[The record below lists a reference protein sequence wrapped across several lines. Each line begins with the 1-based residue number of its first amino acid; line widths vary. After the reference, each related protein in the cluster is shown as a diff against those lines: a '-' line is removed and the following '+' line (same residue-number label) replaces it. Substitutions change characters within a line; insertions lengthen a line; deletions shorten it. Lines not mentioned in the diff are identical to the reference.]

1 MEVML
6 LESTPS
12 SKERSLAQARYDA
25 QSEAGLLPWVLAFLL
40 NCLFLGGGSALGAEK
55 PISLIATGNHLG
67 NLGPCGCPTDPK
79 GGLDR
84 LAEWKSVTKAAGL
97 WVDSGQ
103 NLFPFEELNPDL
115 AAEWKAKAGVMGRA
129 YRQLG
134 VQFGLPAA
142 NDFAAGKEFLKNWY
156 ENAGMQAVAAN
167 LVAKD
172 DNAFWSKWKEWKHPA
187 SAERWAITGVV
198 AVDTDTAEIKKWAEV
213 LESRAAL
220 STVMAEIRSAGIQ
233 NVVVLSSMAADV
245 NSKIALIEEP
255 RFIVTSS
262 ADISDKPA
270 RLHSTWMIQNRR
282 EAQSVFHSSGEGT
295 QETVQ
300 ETFLS
305 EKWSPKSVAAV
316 EVRSWVEQLNRANRV
331 VAVKK
336 TQKTAKQ
343 GKGEYVA
350 NPYLCKTCHLPQYQF
365 WEKTQHSSAYL
376 ALFSKNQHFDAECV
390 GCHSV
395 GFQEK
400 AGFSSI
406 ADPLVV
412 KGAAPRK
419 AGEKPVL
426 ESVLETVFK
435 EDGNETALDSRTQPE
450 RYSKLK
456 ARYHSEMDARAAN
469 PGWSKV
475 YIGVSCENCHGNRH
489 AHFASA
495 VKKRTGHK
503 ITATTCLQCHTAQ
516 RDPEFAF
523 KTDLPKVACPR
534 IQP

>member
-1 MEVML
+1 ML

-12 SKERSLAQARYDA
+12 SKERGLDPARYDA
-25 QSEAGLLPWVLAFLL
+25 QSEARFLSWALALVF
-40 NCLFLGGGSALGAEK
+40 NCLFLSGVAAWAAEK
-55 PISLIATGNHLG
+55 PTSLIATGNRLG
-67 NLGPCGCPTDPK
+67 TLGPCGCPIDPK

-84 LAEWKSVTKAAGL
+84 LAEWKSASKAAGL

-115 AAEWKAKAGVMGRA
+115 AAEWKAKADVMAKA

-134 VQFGLPAA
+134 VQFGMPAS
-142 NDFAAGKEFLKNWY
+142 NDFAAGKEFLKTWF
-156 ENAGMQAVAAN
+156 EDAGMQAVAAN

-172 DNAFWSKWKEWKHPA
+172 GKAFWSKWREWKNP
-187 SAERWAITGVV
+187 SNSERWAITGVV
-198 AVDTDTAEIKKWAEV
+198 AVDSSTAEINKWVEV
-213 LESRAAL
+213 LEFQAAL
-220 STVMAEIRSAGIQ
+220 SSVMAEIRAAGIQ
-233 NVVVLSSMAADV
+233 NIVVLSSTASDV
-245 NSKIALIEEP
+245 NSMIALKEKP
-255 RFIVTSS
+255 QFIVSS
-262 ADISDKPA
+262 SMDISDKPA
-270 RLHSTWMIQNRR
+270 RLQSTWMIQNRR
-282 EAQSVFHSSGEGT
+282 ETQSVFQSSGEGST
-295 QETVQ
+295 ETVQ

-305 EKWSPKSVAAV
+305 EKWAPKSAAAV
-316 EVRSWVEQLNRANRV
+316 EVRRAVEQLNRGNRV

-336 TQKTAKQ
+336 AEKAAKPR
-343 GKGEYVA
+343 KGEYVA

-412 KGAAPRK
+412 KGAALRK

-450 RYSKLK
+450 RFAKLK

-489 AHFASA
+489 DHFASA
-495 VKKRTGHK
+495 AKKRTGNK
-503 ITATTCLQCHTAQ
+503 ITPTTCLQCHTAQ

-523 KTDLPKVACPR
+523 KSDLPKVACPR
-534 IQP
+534 IKP

>member
-1 MEVML
+1 ML

-12 SKERSLAQARYDA
+12 SKERSLVQARYDA
-25 QSEAGLLPWVLAFLL
+25 QSEARSLRRAWVLVL
-40 NCLFLGGGSALGAEK
+40 NLLFLTSTPVLAADHRA
-55 PISLIATGNHLG
+55 SLIATGNRLG
-67 NLGPCGCPTDPK
+67 TLGPCGCPTDPK

-84 LAEWKSVTKAAGL
+84 LAEWESASKSAGL

-115 AAEWKAKAGVMGRA
+115 AAEWKAKAEVMAKA
-129 YRQLG
+129 YRKLG
-134 VQFGLPAA
+134 VQFGLPAS
-142 NDFAAGKEFLKNWY
+142 NDFAAGKEFVQAWY
-156 ENAGMQAVAAN
+156 EKAGMQAVAAN

-172 DNAFWSKWKEWKHPA
+172 GKPFWVKWKEWNRPA
-187 SAERWAITGVV
+187 SSERWAITGAV
-198 AVDTDTAEIKKWAEV
+198 AVDTATAEINKFAEV
-213 LESRAAL
+213 LETQAAL
-220 STVMAEIRSAGIQ
+220 STVMAEIRSAGIE
-233 NVVVLSSMAADV
+233 NIVVLSNLASDV
-245 NSKIALIEEP
+245 NSMIALKEKP
-255 RFIVTSS
+255 QFIVSS
-262 ADISDKPA
+262 SIDIADKPA
-270 RLHSTWMIQNRR
+270 QLHTTWIIKNRR
-282 EAQSVFHSSGEGT
+282 ETQSVFHSSHDGRKE
-295 QETVQ
+295 QVQ
-300 ETFLS
+300 ETFLT
-305 EKWSPKSVAAV
+305 ERWAPKSAAAL
-316 EVRSWVEQLNRANRV
+316 EVSGWVQQLNRANRV

-336 TQKTAKQ
+336 TQKAARP

-376 ALFSKNQHFDAECV
+376 ALYSKNQHFDAECV

-426 ESVLETVFK
+426 ESVMETVFK
-435 EDGNETALDSRTQPE
+435 DDGNETALDSRTQPE
-450 RYSKLK
+450 RFKKLK
-456 ARYHSEMDARAAN
+456 SRYHAEIDARAAN

-489 AHFASA
+489 QHFASA
-495 VKKRTGHK
+495 VKKRAGHK

-534 IQP
+534 ITP

>member
-1 MEVML
+1 ML

-12 SKERSLAQARYDA
+12 SKERGLVQARYDA
-25 QSEAGLLPWVLAFLL
+25 QPEAGLLPRALL
-40 NCLFLGGGSALGAEK
+40 VVMNCLFLAPMSALAAEN
-55 PISLIATGNHLG
+55 PVSLIATGNRLG

-84 LAEWKSVTKAAGL
+84 LTEWKSVAKTSGL

-103 NLFPFEELNPDL
+103 NLFPFEELNPEL
-115 AAEWKAKAGVMGRA
+115 ATEWKAKADVMERA
-129 YRQLG
+129 FRQLG

-142 NDFAAGKEFLKNWY
+142 NDFAAGKDFLKSWY
-156 ENAGMQAVAAN
+156 QNAGVQAVAAN
-167 LVAKD
+167 LIAKD
-172 DNAFWSKWKEWKHPA
+172 ANPFWARWKEWKNPA
-187 SAERWAITGVV
+187 GSERWAITGVI
-198 AVDTDTAEIKKWAEV
+198 AVDSDAAEIRKWAEV
-213 LESRAAL
+213 VDFEAAL
-220 STVMAEIRSAGIQ
+220 STVMAEIRAAGIK
-233 NVVVLSSMAADV
+233 NIIVLSSMPSDA
-245 NSKIALIEEP
+245 NSKIAEKEKP

-262 ADISDKPA
+262 LDISDKPA

-282 EAQSVFHSSGEGT
+282 EAQSVFHSSVEGS

-300 ETFLS
+300 ETLLS
-305 EKWSPKSVAAV
+305 EKWAPKSASAV
-316 EVRSWVEQLNRANRV
+316 TVRGWVEQLQRGNRV

-336 TQKTAKQ
+336 AEKAAKPA
-343 GKGEYVA
+343 KGEYVA
-350 NPYLCKTCHLPQYQF
+350 NPYLCKSCHLPQYEF

-412 KGAAPRK
+412 KGVAPRK

-426 ESVLETVFK
+426 ESVLEAVFK

-450 RYSKLK
+450 RFAKLK
-456 ARYHSEMDARAAN
+456 ARYHAEMDARAVN

-503 ITATTCLQCHTAQ
+503 ITATTCLRCHTTQ

-534 IQP
+534 IRP

>member
-1 MEVML
+1 ML

-12 SKERSLAQARYDA
+12 SKERSLVQPRHDA
-25 QSEAGLLPWVLAFLL
+25 QPEHTFLTWTFILVL
-40 NCLFLGGGSALGAEK
+40 NSLFLTLVPALGAEK
-55 PISLIATGNHLG
+55 PVSLIATGNRLG
-67 NLGPCGCPTDPK
+67 NLGPCGCPTEPK

-84 LAEWKSVTKAAGL
+84 LTEWKSVTKTSGI

-115 AAEWKAKAGVMGRA
+115 AAEWKAKAGVIGRA

-134 VQFGLPAA
+134 VQYGLPAS
-142 NDFAAGKEFLKNWY
+142 NDFAAGKDFLKGWF
-156 ENAGMQAVAAN
+156 ESAGMQAVAAN

-172 DNAFWSKWKEWKHPA
+172 GNAFWAKWKEWKNPTN
-187 SAERWAITGVV
+187 AERWAITGVV
-198 AVDTDTAEIKKWAEV
+198 AVDSDAAEIRKWAEV
-213 LESRAAL
+213 LEVEGAL
-220 STVMAEIRSAGIQ
+220 SAVMTEIRSAGIQ
-233 NVVVLSSMAADV
+233 NVVVLSSLPSEA
-245 NSKIALIEEP
+245 NSKIAEKEKP
-255 RFIVTSS
+255 QFIVTSS
-262 ADISDKPA
+262 LDISDKPA
-270 RLHSTWMIQNRR
+270 RVHSTWMIQNRR
-282 EAQSVFHSSGEGT
+282 ESQSVFHSSAEG
-295 QETVQ
+295 VQ

-305 EKWSPKSVAAV
+305 EKWAPKSVAAV
-316 EVRSWVEQLNRANRV
+316 AVRGWVEQLSRGNRV
-331 VAVKK
+331 IAVKK
-336 TQKTAKQ
+336 PEKPAKPV
-343 GKGEYVA
+343 KGAYVA
-350 NPYLCKTCHLPQYQF
+350 NPYLCKTCHLPQYEF

-376 ALFSKNQHFDAECV
+376 ALYSKNQHFDAECV

-426 ESVLETVFK
+426 ESVLEAVFK

-450 RYSKLK
+450 RFAKLK
-456 ARYHSEMDARAAN
+456 TRYHAEMEARAAN
-469 PGWSKV
+469 PGWAKV

-489 AHFASA
+489 EHFASA

-503 ITATTCLQCHTAQ
+503 IRAATCLQCHTPG
-516 RDPEFAF
+516 RDPEFNF
-523 KTDLPKVACPR
+523 KADLPKVACPR